1 MFYYHSLICSIK
13 VSEFVGLSKKG
24 DDPSRKTFKLSGK
37 HNLGHLTLIV
47 FIGIIYRCGL
57 CDENITVNPKE
68 DFWCSLQAHEH
79 FEELYCQFLNGD
91 LKTPVSIEDVN
102 RKIVQTTSES
112 ESTPT
117 DPVDFNTD
125 SSIEQQDLEMMHVS

>member
-1 MFYYHSLICSIK
+1 MFYY
-13 VSEFVGLSKKG
+13 F
-24 DDPSRKTFKLSGK
+24 
-37 HNLGHLTLIV
+37 
-47 FIGIIYRCGL
+47 IYRCGL
-57 CDENITVNPKE
+57 CDENITVNPNE
-68 DFWCSLQAHEH
+68 NFWCSLQAHEH

-102 RKIVQTTSES
+102 REIVQTTSES

-125 SSIEQQDLEMMHVS
+125 SSIEQPDLETMHVS

>member
-1 MFYYHSLICSIK
+1 
-13 VSEFVGLSKKG
+13 
-24 DDPSRKTFKLSGK
+24 
-37 HNLGHLTLIV
+37 
-47 FIGIIYRCGL
+47 
-57 CDENITVNPKE
+57 
-68 DFWCSLQAHEH
+68 
-79 FEELYCQFLNGD
+79 